1 MSNTISLEQKFNK
14 IFETAINLIAHRAS
28 RGPNVKFSIGDY
40 GNPFELNKSINSAL
54 KNLSDFELKRMRE
67 IALAQ
72 SKKETFQ
79 LRKDAAYEIASR
91 CMSLIGRKEATCQA
105 QM

>member
-1 MSNTISLEQKFNK
+1 MSNTNSLEQKFNK
-14 IFETAINLIAHRAS
+14 IFETSITLIAQRAS
-28 RGPNVKFSIGDY
+28 KGPNVKFSVGDY
-40 GNPFELNKSINSAL
+40 GNPFELNKSINSVL
-54 KNLSDFELKRMRE
+54 NNLSDAELKRMRE

-72 SKKETFQ
+72 SKNETFQ

-91 CMSLIGRKEATCQA
+91 CMSLIGTKEATCQA